1 MQLHRQEVDDFIT
14 RALAEDIGRGDLTT
28 NITIPAGT
36 ALKASIAARQD
47 LVVCGLDIAGLAFRR
62 LSQELKFERRAKD
75 GDKVAKGTVLATVE
89 GDAHA
94 VLAAERTAL
103 NILQHLSGI
112 ATTVRRYAEAV
123 EGTGCTLL
131 DTRKTIPGLRSLAKY
146 ASYVGGARN
155 HRLRLDDGVL
165 IKDNHIAAAGSLTA
179 TVERARRATPALT
192 VIEVECD
199 TLEQVRE
206 AAEVG
211 TDMILLDN
219 MGVDDLRKAVE
230 IVAGRCK
237 IECSGGVTLETVREK
252 ASTGVDFISSGRMT
266 QSAPAV
272 DIGLDYGG

>member
-36 ALKASIAARQD
+36 ALKASMAARQD

-62 LSQELKFERRAKD
+62 LSQEIKYERKATD
-75 GDKVAKGTVLATVE
+75 GDKVAKGAVLATVE
-89 GDAHA
+89 GDARA